1 MSSGDEGSGSTSNRP
16 PDHDRLRIVEALLR
30 AQDNAVELVTIV
42 GRCANDADA
51 GAAVRE
57 RFGMSDDEANAALD
71 MQVRR
76 FTTSTR
82 SRLETERENLA
93 QGLGR
98 DT

>member
-57 RFGMSDDEANAALD
+57 RFGTDEANAALD